1 MKFAYAFRRESWYPH
16 FGPRGTKLV
25 PADLR
30 ASWLKKVKSLGFDG
44 LEISAV
50 HPDGDDAN
58 SGTIGELRRQLEG
71 AGLPALGV
79 RGGGSLNNPRT
90 AETARERWEQ
100 AIQFAAWVGSP
111 ILNGNLCTPSNP
123 SQPGHFVGDLLS
135 QDGSREASE
144 DDYQRAAAILRPLAD
159 RAADLVVGIAL
170 EVHQHSIID
179 TAWAAIKFMAMI
191 DRDNVSINPDLGNI
205 YWLYDEPE
213 ETSESAIVALAPI
226 SGAYWHCK
234 NLTRIHIPENRHA
247 IFLQVQLHQGD
258 IDYRFSL
265 AAMVDAGFDG
275 TFALEGVRVGDP
287 YERDGASLAYI
298 RQVAKELSRYEHD
311 SG

>member
-16 FGPRGTKLV
+16 FGPRGTELV
-25 PADLR
+25 PARLR
-30 ASWLKKVKSLGFDG
+30 ATWLKKVKSLGFDG

-50 HPDGDDAN
+50 LPDGGDAN
-58 SGTIGELRRQLEG
+58 ESTVGNLRRQLEN

-79 RGGGSLNNPRT
+79 RGGGGLAHPRT
-90 AETARERWEQ
+90 VEAVRSRWEQ

-111 ILNGNLCTPSNP
+111 ILNGNLCTPSDP
-123 SQPGHFVGDLLS
+123 GQPGHFVGDPLS
-135 QDGSREASE
+135 QDGSRQAKD
-144 DDYQRAAAILRPLAD
+144 DDYEHSASILRPLAD
-159 RAADLVVGIAL
+159 QAADLGVGIAL

-179 TAWAAIKFMAMI
+179 TSWAAMKFKAMV
-191 DRDNVSINPDLGNI
+191 DCDNVSINPDLGNI

-247 IFLQVQLHQGD
+247 IFLQVPLHQGD
-258 IDYRFSL
+258 IDYRFAL

-298 RQVAKELSRYEHD
+298 RQVAEELS
-311 SG
+311 S

>member
-16 FGPRGTKLV
+16 FGARGTELV

-30 ASWLKKVKSLGFDG
+30 ATWLKKVKSLGFDG

-50 HPDGDDAN
+50 IPDGGDAN
-58 SGTIGELRRQLEG
+58 ESSAGELGRQLEG

-79 RGGGSLNNPRT
+79 RGGCGLAHPRGVD
-90 AETARERWEQ
+90 TARSRWEQ
-100 AIQFAAWVGSP
+100 VIQFAAWVGSP
-111 ILNGNLCTPSNP
+111 TLNGNLVAPTNP
-123 SQPGHFVGDLLS
+123 GQPGHFVGDPLS
-135 QDGSREASE
+135 QEGSREARE
-144 DDYQRAAAILRPLAD
+144 DDFARSAATLQPLAD
-159 RAADLVVGIAL
+159 RAADLGVGISL

-179 TAWAAIKFMAMI
+179 SSWAAAKFVGMV

-247 IFLQVQLHQGD
+247 IFLQVPLHQGD
-258 IDYRFSL
+258 IDYRFAL
-265 AAMVDAGFDG
+265 AAMIDAGFDG

-287 YERDGASLAYI
+287 YECDGASLAYI
-298 RQVAKELSRYEHD
+298 RKVAAELS
-311 SG
+311 S

>member
-50 HPDGDDAN
+50 DPDGDDAN

-159 RAADLVVGIAL
+159 RAADLGVGIAL
-170 EVHQHSIID
+170 EVHQH
-179 TAWAAIKFMAMI
+179 
-191 DRDNVSINPDLGNI
+191 
-205 YWLYDEPE
+205 
-213 ETSESAIVALAPI
+213 SESAIVALAPI

-258 IDYRFSL
+258 IDYRYSL

-298 RQVAKELSRYEHD
+298 RQVAKELSR
-311 SG
+311 